1 MQPVGTPTGDQSR
14 EAIDSLRGYVYQ
26 IYQSALTWTELG
38 EDGFL
43 FLEIAEDFSV
53 IAADALQAVQV
64 KETTRRIT
72 INSDD
77 VVASIDSFVE
87 LREKNPSLDVSLRH
101 LTTSTIGKEQKSA
114 HRVNEVPTLTAWR
127 SLAKTGDL
135 SEFRT
140 VLDNSKLSKSTKD
153 FVSNLDDSELRDQ
166 FLKKIHFDC
175 GAPASRFLAK
185 QLNARISKLVIERGG
200 VHSQAASCKAS
211 MVLSLLRLATTKNR
225 DERVIDRNSLEE
237 HLERATQVVVNRAD
251 FEEQSRLMARAISAA
266 VPSGSELV
274 ECH

>member
-1 MQPVGTPTGDQSR
+1 MQPVGTPAGDQSR

-26 IYQSALTWTELG
+26 IYQSALAWTELG

-53 IAADALQAVQV
+53 VAANALEAVQV
-64 KETTRRIT
+64 KETAGRIT

-77 VVASIDSFVE
+77 VVASIDSFVQ
-87 LREKNPSLDVSLRH
+87 LREKNPNLDVSLRH

-114 HRVNEVPTLTAWR
+114 HRVNDVPTLTAWR

-140 VLDNSKLSKSTKD
+140 VLGNSKLSKATKD

-175 GAPASRFLAK
+175 GAPDSRFLAK
-185 QLNARISKLVIERGG
+185 QLNSRVS
-200 VHSQAASCKAS
+200 KAS
-211 MVLSLLRLATTKNR
+211 SLYFDAYP
-225 DERVIDRNSLEE
+225 
-237 HLERATQVVVNRAD
+237 A
-251 FEEQSRLMARAISAA
+251 SRK
-266 VPSGSELV
+266 
-274 ECH
+274 